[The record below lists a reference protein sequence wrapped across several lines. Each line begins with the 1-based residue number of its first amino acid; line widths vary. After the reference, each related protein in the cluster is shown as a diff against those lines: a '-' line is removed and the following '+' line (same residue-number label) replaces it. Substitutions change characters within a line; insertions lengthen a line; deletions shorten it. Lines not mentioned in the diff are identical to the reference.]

1 MILESGGESVS
12 VIKGEMEHNTGNAD
26 WSRLRQ
32 GSERVPTK
40 STFCLGK
47 LSKFV
52 SSAATF
58 GPSLICSRIP
68 GLSPEQIRICEEQ
81 PTLINCIRQGYK
93 EAAKECKNQFRNNIW
108 NCTVLGQ
115 SSDFDDLAIPGTKE
129 AAFAQSMVSA
139 GVVYTITRACSMG
152 NLSECNCDREKWGQ
166 NSRKG
171 WMWGGCSVDTGYG
184 MNLSRR
190 FVNGRHNTHDAI
202 YLMNKH
208 NNKAGR
214 QVLKEKLVLECK
226 CHGLSGSCTTR
237 TCWKALP
244 SIRVIGERL
253 KEYYYNAVRVS
264 VITVDSNRG
273 PKPEYLVLKSEKSR
287 KPDSRSLVYANDS
300 HTYCVRD
307 IRLGIP
313 GTRDRVCNVTSTSDD
328 SCDSLC
334 CERGHDTHNFTEVT
348 QCRCKFHWC
357 CQVRCKECVQNV
369 VKHTCKLQNVS
380 KIDNPLL

>member
-1 MILESGGESVS
+1 M
-12 VIKGEMEHNTGNAD
+12 
-26 WSRLRQ
+26 
-32 GSERVPTK
+32 
-40 STFCLGK
+40 
-47 LSKFV
+47 
-52 SSAATF
+52 
-58 GPSLICSRIP
+58 
-68 GLSPEQIRICEEQ
+68 
-81 PTLINCIRQGYK
+81 
-93 EAAKECKNQFRNNIW
+93 
-108 NCTVLGQ
+108 
-115 SSDFDDLAIPGTKE
+115 
-129 AAFAQSMVSA
+129 
-139 GVVYTITRACSMG
+139 
-152 NLSECNCDREKWGQ
+152 
-166 NSRKG
+166 
-171 WMWGGCSVDTGYG
+171 
-184 MNLSRR
+184 
-190 FVNGRHNTHDAI
+190 
-202 YLMNKH
+202 
-208 NNKAGR
+208 
-214 QVLKEKLVLECK
+214 VLECK
-226 CHGLSGSCTTR
+226 CHGLSGSCTTQ

-313 GTRDRVCNVTSTSDD
+313 GTKDRVCNVTSTSDG

-369 VKHTCKLQNVS
+369 VKHTCK
-380 KIDNPLL
+380 